1 MNSLVQPATA
11 GRDVLVVEDE
21 KRLRDM
27 LVTAINDMLFR
38 ASAVASGE
46 AAMRHLEQHN
56 VDIILLDLILPGMSG
71 MEFFSAIQKKHP
83 QVGVIVHTG
92 FGTLETALQAIRL
105 NAVDFLQKPAPLKDL
120 ETALHRARDRR
131 LFDKTHRVPVS
142 LPIVKKD
149 AIRLM
154 DIERETIL
162 MALRRNGNRRDLAA
176 EELGISER
184 KLYYKIRQ
192 YQKQG
197 HLP

>member
-1 MNSLVQPATA
+1 MNSIAQPSGA

-38 ASAVASGE
+38 AVAVPSGE
-46 AAMRHLEQHN
+46 AALRHMAQQN
-56 VDIILLDLILPGMSG
+56 VDIVLLDLMLGGMGG
-71 MEFFSAIQKKHP
+71 MEFYSSIHQKYP
-83 QVGVIVHTG
+83 QVSVIIHTG
-92 FGTLETALQAIRL
+92 FGTFEAALQAIRL
-105 NAVDFLQKPAPLKDL
+105 NVIDFLPKPAPLRDL
-120 ETALHRARDRR
+120 EAALHRARDRR
-131 LFDKTHRVPVS
+131 VFDKSHRVPIS

-149 AIRLM
+149 AVSLA

-162 MALRRNGNRRDLAA
+162 AALRRNDGQRDAAA

-184 KLYYKIRQ
+184 KLYYKIRD
-192 YQKQG
+192 YRKQG